1 MLLRHEILI
10 KSTLSNKTKGQCQEN
25 YDKQHFSHYFR
36 PGRRREI
43 IPLDKWEILPE
54 QIEYKEELGR
64 GAFGV
69 VYKAILKKRQG
80 IEVFDSRE
88 VVESKESNQ
97 VVAVKKLQ
105 GTGFA
110 MIFVVDYEG
119 VWVLWKQIEISS
131 CYKGIVKTE
140 KELKG
145 SETICKRIVN
155 ISCRQL
161 NPRLHLG
168 QFNSLE
174 SIKSLSKAV

>member
-1 MLLRHEILI
+1 M
-10 KSTLSNKTKGQCQEN
+10 SNKTKGQCQEN
-25 YDKQHFSHYFR
+25 YDKQHFCHYYR
-36 PGRRREI
+36 SGRRREI

-64 GAFGV
+64 GTFGV

-105 GTGFA
+105 GAGFA

-119 VWVLWKQIEISS
+119 VWVL
-131 CYKGIVKTE
+131 
-140 KELKG
+140 
-145 SETICKRIVN
+145 
-155 ISCRQL
+155 
-161 NPRLHLG
+161 
-168 QFNSLE
+168 
-174 SIKSLSKAV
+174 